1 MLLKALLSIKT
12 YLTFK
17 FEVFFLVIPTG
28 YYRKIIIII
37 IIIIGHFADNGHWSD
52 LACGPR
58 PCSQGLP
65 TTMGP
70 YHLLE

>member
-1 MLLKALLSIKT
+1 MLLKALLTVKT
-12 YLTFK
+12 YLTFLLK
-17 FEVFFLVIPTG
+17 INKILVIPTG
-28 YYRKIIIII
+28 YYREKKRNRKKIVG
-37 IIIIGHFADNGHWSD
+37 IGQTW
-52 LACGPR
+52 LCGPR